1 MMSEFGLLGHSIGH
15 SMAPMLHETLG
26 KLTGRDVRYPLH
38 DHLVTELPDIAGFLE
53 SLAAKGVTGIN
64 VTHPFKELV
73 APLVS
78 IDDPVVQA
86 LGAVNT
92 IRFEAGTMKGFNTD
106 YTGMAQAY
114 RERFSDQ
121 LPGVVALLG
130 AGGFGKAAIFAM
142 ADVGAAVIHLYD
154 PDANRAKS
162 LADAVQA
169 VTASTVQLFDSAEA
183 AVDGVHGVL
192 NGSPIGMYLYP
203 GCPVDPRALTGARWV
218 FDAVY
223 APLETEF
230 LNNAAALGAIT
241 MSGSELFFWQGI
253 HAFEIFTGE
262 TLRPDI
268 IQAADAIVQ
277 KEIARRVAS
286 GR

>member
-1 MMSEFGLLGHSIGH
+1 MSEFGLLGHSIGH

-26 KLTGRDVRYPLH
+26 RLTGRNVHYPLH
-38 DHLVTELPDIAGFLE
+38 DHSVSELPDLASFLE

-86 LGAVNT
+86 LGAINT
-92 IRFEAGTMKGFNTD
+92 IRFEAGTIKGFNTD

-121 LPGVVALLG
+121 PPGVVALLG

-142 ADVGAAVIHLYD
+142 ADVGATVIHLYD
-154 PDANRAKS
+154 PDAARAKS
-162 LADAVQA
+162 LADTVQA
-169 VTASTVQLFDSAEA
+169 VTASKVKLFDSAEA
-183 AVDGVHGVL
+183 AVNEVDGVL

-203 GCPVDPRALTGARWV
+203 GCPVDPRALTGVRWV

-230 LNNAAALGAIT
+230 LNNAGALGAIT

-262 TLRPDI
+262 TLPPEI

-277 KEIARRVAS
+277 KEIALRVAS

>member
-1 MMSEFGLLGHSIGH
+1 MSEFGLLGHSIGH

-26 KLTGRDVRYPLH
+26 ELTGRNVHYPLY
-38 DHLVTELPDIAGFLE
+38 DHLVSELPDLASFLE
-53 SLAAKGVTGIN
+53 SLAAKGITGIN

-78 IDDPVVQA
+78 IDDPIVQA
-86 LGAVNT
+86 LGAINT
-92 IRFEAGTMKGFNTD
+92 IRFEQGTVKGFNTD

-114 RERFSDQ
+114 RERFADQ

-142 ADVGAAVIHLYD
+142 ADVGAAAIHLYD

-162 LADAVQA
+162 LADSVQA
-169 VTASTVQLFDSAEA
+169 VTASTVRLFDSAEA
-183 AVDGVHGVL
+183 AVEGVHGVL

-203 GCPVDPRALTGARWV
+203 GCPVEPGALSGVRWV

-223 APLETEF
+223 APLETEL
-230 LNNAAALGAIT
+230 LNHGAALGAIT

-262 TLRPDI
+262 TLRPEI
-268 IQAADAIVQ
+268 IHAADAIVQ
-277 KEIARRVAS
+277 KEIAVRVAS

>member
-1 MMSEFGLLGHSIGH
+1 MSEFGLLGHSIGH

-26 KLTGRDVRYPLH
+26 KLTGRNVRYPRH
-38 DHLVTELPDIAGFLE
+38 DHDVAELQDLSGFLRD
-53 SLAAKGVTGIN
+53 LASRGVTGIN

-78 IDDPVVQA
+78 IDDPIVSA

-92 IRFEAGTMKGFNTD
+92 LRFESGATKGFNTD

-114 RERFSDQ
+114 RERFGDQ
-121 LPGVVALLG
+121 SPGTVALLG

-142 ADVGAAVIHLYD
+142 ADVGATTLHLYD
-154 PDANRAKS
+154 PDVDRAKA
-162 LADAVQA
+162 LAGAVEA
-169 VTASTVQLFDSAEA
+169 VTSAKVQLFATAEA
-183 AVDGVHGVL
+183 AVAGVEGVL

-203 GCPVDPRALTGARWV
+203 GCPVDPSALVGVRWV

-223 APLETEF
+223 APLKTEF
-230 LNNAAALGAIT
+230 LNHAEALGAIA

-262 TLRPDI
+262 ALTAEVI
-268 IQAADAIVQ
+268 KAAEAIVQ
-277 KEIARRVAS
+277 AEVAVRVAA
-286 GR
+286 GK

>member
-1 MMSEFGLLGHSIGH
+1 VSEFGLLGHSIGH

-26 KLTGRDVRYPLH
+26 QLTGRNVRYPLH
-38 DHLVTELPDIAGFLE
+38 DHTITEVPDIGGFLA
-53 SLAAKGVTGIN
+53 SLAARGVTGIN

-73 APLVS
+73 APFVS
-78 IDDPVVQA
+78 IDDPIVRA
-86 LGAVNT
+86 LGAINT
-92 IRFEAGTMKGFNTD
+92 VRFEAGAIKGFNTD

-121 LPGVVALLG
+121 PPGAVALLG

-142 ADVGAAVIHLYD
+142 ADVGATVIHLYD

-162 LADAVQA
+162 LADAVHA
-169 VTASTVQLFDSAEA
+169 VTTSSVTLFDTAEA
-183 AVDGVHGVL
+183 AVAGVQGVL

-203 GCPVDPRALTGARWV
+203 GNPVDPQALRGVRWV

-230 LNNAAALGAIT
+230 LNSAAALGAIT

-262 TLRPDI
+262 PLSGEVIR
-268 IQAADAIVQ
+268 AADTIVQ
-277 KEIARRVAS
+277 KEIALRVAS

>member
-1 MMSEFGLLGHSIGH
+1 MSEFGLLGHSIGH

-26 KLTGRDVRYPLH
+26 RLTGRNVHYPLH
-38 DHLVTELPDIAGFLE
+38 DHSVSELPDLAGFLE

-86 LGAVNT
+86 LGAINT
-92 IRFEAGTMKGFNTD
+92 IRFEAGRIKGFNTD

-121 LPGVVALLG
+121 PPGVVALLG

-142 ADVGAAVIHLYD
+142 ADVGATVIHLYD
-154 PDANRAKS
+154 PDADRAKS
-162 LADAVQA
+162 LAD
-169 VTASTVQLFDSAEA
+169 TVQMVTDSKVKLFDTAEA
-183 AVDGVHGVL
+183 AVNDVDGVL

-203 GCPVDPRALTGARWV
+203 GCPVDPRALTGVRWV

-230 LNNAAALGAIT
+230 LNNAGALGAIT

-262 TLRPDI
+262 TLPPEI

-277 KEIARRVAS
+277 KEIALRVAS